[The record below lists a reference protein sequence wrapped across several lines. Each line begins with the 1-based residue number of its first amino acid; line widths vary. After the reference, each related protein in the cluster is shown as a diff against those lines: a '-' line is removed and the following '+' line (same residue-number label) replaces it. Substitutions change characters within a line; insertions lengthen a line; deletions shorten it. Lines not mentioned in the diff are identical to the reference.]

1 MKKVLKACIMK
12 QILFDKASEY
22 RAHMENLTRKRRE
35 YHILEKVTLPDG
47 KIRLLIKEQYN
58 DNELMHAEVRYEK
71 Q

>member
-1 MKKVLKACIMK
+1 MSLYNMVCGFNPACVWLLPMLGKKHTEYPRFRDCFL
-12 QILFDKASEY
+12 SE
-22 RAHMENLTRKRRE
+22 
-35 YHILEKVTLPDG
+35 DG